1 MAEVVENER
10 VEIMLSSFSEHESDT
25 DVITRGGKRS
35 RSRLSSSENRYVPL
49 YTCMVVRFVRCES
62 VPEKIAQTGKHA
74 PTSVATGRQK
84 QHCSFSEIRY
94 NVYHTLSKVGVSQ
107 FMPLPLLA
115 LLIV

>member
-62 VPEKIAQTGKHA
+62 VPEKVAETGKHA
-74 PTSVATGRQK
+74 HRQT
-84 QHCSFSEIRY
+84 ET
-94 NVYHTLSKVGVSQ
+94 TLQLFRNK
-107 FMPLPLLA
+107 
-115 LLIV
+115 I